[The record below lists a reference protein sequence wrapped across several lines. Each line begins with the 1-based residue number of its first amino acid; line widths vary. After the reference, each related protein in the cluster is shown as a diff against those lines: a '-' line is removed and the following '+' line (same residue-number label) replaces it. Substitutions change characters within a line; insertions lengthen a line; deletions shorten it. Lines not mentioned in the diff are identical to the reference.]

1 MTMMPLFFTVV
12 VRI

>member
-1 MTMMPLFFTVV
+1 MTTMPLFFTVV